1 MSIFGSLS
9 NPISPDYFGD
19 EFGLPLPQYSTSE
32 KNKAAK
38 TTMEIKPTIQ
48 LGNPPAVT
56 TNSRQ
61 AIHKELKNGFVNRT
75 KMAES
80 REVRRGEPALAPMF
94 DGLLCFE
101 TFVFTNFK

>member
-9 NPISPDYFGD
+9 NAISPDYFGD
-19 EFGLPLPQYSTSE
+19 EFGLPLPQYSMSE

-38 TTMEIKPTIQ
+38 TTI
-48 LGNPPAVT
+48 
-56 TNSRQ
+56 NSRQ
-61 AIHKELKNGFVNRT
+61 AIRKELKNGFVNRT

-101 TFVFTNFK
+101 TFVFTN